1 MGTRERMERER
12 QLEDQQ
18 VVEVA
23 YRCSAVVGG
32 MVVAGHLPAS
42 EGDHNLSDYLRIQA
56 IQDM

>member
-1 MGTRERMERER
+1 MGIAERMERER

-23 YRCSAVVGG
+23 NLGTKVLGG
-32 MVVAGHLPAS
+32 MAVLGHLPAA
-42 EGDHNLSDYLRIQA
+42 EVDRNPIDYLRIQA

>member
-32 MVVAGHLPAS
+32 MVVPRYLLAL
-42 EGDHNLSDYLRIQA
+42 EVNHNLSDYLRIQA

>member
-1 MGTRERMERER
+1 MGTPERMERER

-23 YRCSAVVGG
+23 YRCSAVVWG

-42 EGDHNLSDYLRIQA
+42 EGDHNLSD
-56 IQDM
+56 